1 MQFKHF
7 GGWIHFDA
15 FNDPLPDSEDANI
28 PVVNGGLEQ
37 ELEKAAAGPK
47 PRTIAVMKRV
57 NSVDG
62 DGDGDRMIIFILF
75 VVYFE

>member
-15 FNDPLPDSEDANI
+15 FNDPLPDSEDAN
-28 PVVNGGLEQ
+28 VLLKDGLVKDSER
-37 ELEKAAAGPK
+37 ARAGQRR
-47 PRTIAVMKRV
+47 RTIAVMKTV

>member
-15 FNDPLPDSEDANI
+15 FNDPLPDSEDAN
-28 PVVNGGLEQ
+28 VLLKDGLVKDSER
-37 ELEKAAAGPK
+37 ARAGQRR
-47 PRTIAVMKRV
+47 RTIAVMKTV

-62 DGDGDRMIIFILF
+62 DGDGDRMIIFILLMECVF
-75 VVYFE
+75 Y